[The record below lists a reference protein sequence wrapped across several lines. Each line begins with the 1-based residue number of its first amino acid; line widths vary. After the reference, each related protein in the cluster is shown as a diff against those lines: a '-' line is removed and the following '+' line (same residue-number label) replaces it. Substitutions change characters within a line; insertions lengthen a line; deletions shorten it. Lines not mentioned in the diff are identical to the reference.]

1 MLASLM
7 GFAALN
13 AILRSLPCGF
23 GVGRITATPRRLAPS
38 AARPNGVIL
47 GLVMLGFVPHVRA
60 SALAS

>member
-23 GVGRITATPRRLAPS
+23 GVWRDHSYTP
-38 AARPNGVIL
+38 
-47 GLVMLGFVPHVRA
+47 
-60 SALAS
+60 